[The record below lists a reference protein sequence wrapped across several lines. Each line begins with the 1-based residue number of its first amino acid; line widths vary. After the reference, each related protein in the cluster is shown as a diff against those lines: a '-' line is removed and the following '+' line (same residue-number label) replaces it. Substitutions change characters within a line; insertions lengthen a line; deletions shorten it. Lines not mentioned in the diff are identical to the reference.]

1 MAFVFVFYFGAFGHV
16 TCQHMEGRKAHDT
29 QGDVFDDVLH
39 ENPPEWKM
47 VNRQNPTI
55 LKS

>member
-39 ENPPEWKM
+39 ENPPE
-47 VNRQNPTI
+47 
-55 LKS
+55 